1 MSDEAALERAIRRFP
16 YRLKRWHDLGGVTP
30 DVLVIVHD
38 IEREYRRI
46 VKKEMPN
53 GRDPPDHTPRRTG

>member
-1 MSDEAALERAIRRFP
+1 MIDEAALERAIRRFP

-38 IEREYRRI
+38 ILAEYRRI
-46 VKKEMPN
+46 KAKEK
-53 GRDPPDHTPRRTG
+53 REA